1 MSVCNMWEDTYKY
14 GLNALL
20 PDEVLTNLDLSDGS
34 LVYTLADVNIGSYYA
49 DNASIS
55 GQTLTLPI
63 SEVSESTTG
72 VVGTVT
78 VRISVHGFEDV
89 TATINVEAS
98 NMMPLTGGEPTLS
111 TDMSVVGAP
120 ISDITMTDHCTD
132 FSGNAVN
139 GVFTWDTP
147 NAAPVTSGNYVA
159 GWTFIPDDTNQYNV
173 RTGVSIIRVG
183 NSYR

>member
-1 MSVCNMWEDTYKY
+1 MWEDTYKY

-34 LVYTLADVNIGSYYA
+34 LVYTLDDVKLGSYYA
-49 DNASIS
+49 GNASIS

-63 SEVSESTTG
+63 RAVSESTTG
-72 VVGTVT
+72 VIGTVE
-78 VRISVHGFEDV
+78 VLISVQGFEV
-89 TATINVEAS
+89 MHTRIEVKAS
-98 NMMPLTGGEPTLS
+98 NAMPLTGGEPTLS

-120 ISDITMTDHCTD
+120 ISDITMTGHCTD
-132 FSGNAVN
+132 FSGSTVN

-173 RTGVSIIRVG
+173 RTGVSIIKVG